1 MTYRL
6 LHMLPSR
13 TLRTIVVRF
22 VAVFAALALLAT
34 ACGSNEGG
42 DETVDDTT
50 DTAEVAEPTATEEP
64 EPSATPIVLPTS
76 TPGPTATPTP
86 SGPLESPTPSAI
98 LLTTAFTNYSK
109 VTTVGIDEVQFGM
122 YETDA
127 ALAASTSWTRI
138 DDGFGGPNCYAVAP
152 SNGPEGVELWIY
164 YGRVER
170 VDIEHPDLRTPSHLG
185 LGNTLVELQG
195 QLGSRLDY
203 VDNSD
208 GSVTATFT
216 PSDEGDSEF
225 RIVFELEEDQV
236 VRYRS
241 GRQNVV
247 NLTRGECR

>member
-6 LHMLPSR
+6 FTMPQHR
-13 TLRTIVVRF
+13 HTLRTAVVRF
-22 VAVFAALALLAT
+22 VALLAAVVLLGA
-34 ACGSNEGG
+34 ACGSN
-42 DETVDDTT
+42 DETVDDT
-50 DTAEVAEPTATEEP
+50 AEPTPVLEPTATPEP

-86 SGPLESPTPSAI
+86 AGPLESPTPSAI

-109 VTTVGIDEVQFGM
+109 VTTVGIDEIQFGM

-127 ALAASTSWTRI
+127 ALAASTSWTRV

-170 VDIEHPDLRTPSHLG
+170 VDIAHPDLRTPSHLG

-195 QLGSRLDY
+195 QLGERLDY
-203 VDNSD
+203 IDNSD

-216 PSDEGDSEF
+216 PADEGDNEF
-225 RIVFELEEDQV
+225 RIVFELVDDQV
-236 VRYRS
+236 VTYRS
-241 GRQNVV
+241 GHQKVI

>member
-6 LHMLPSR
+6 ALMFSPQL
-13 TLRTIVVRF
+13 LRTIAVRS
-22 VAVFAALALLAT
+22 VAIFAAFVFVVAG
-34 ACGSNEGG
+34 CGSDA
-42 DETVDDTT
+42 DETAVDGTEPT
-50 DTAEVAEPTATEEP
+50 PVLEPTATEEP

-86 SGPLESPTPSAI
+86 SGPLEAPTPSAI

-109 VTTVGIDEVQFGM
+109 VTTVGIDEIQFGM

-127 ALAASTSWTRI
+127 ALAASTSWNRI

-170 VDIEHPDLRTPSHLG
+170 VDIAHPDLRTPSHLG
-185 LGNTLVELQG
+185 LGNTLAELQG
-195 QLGSRLDY
+195 QLGERLDY
-203 VDNSD
+203 VDNGG
-208 GSVTATFT
+208 GSVSATFT
-216 PSDEGDSEF
+216 PADEGDDKF
-225 RIVFELEEDQV
+225 RIVFELEDDV
-236 VRYRS
+236 VVNYRS
-241 GRQNVV
+241 GHEKVI

>member
-6 LHMLPSR
+6 ALMSLQR
-13 TLRTIVVRF
+13 MYRD
-22 VAVFAALALLAT
+22 VAVRSLALFAALVLLAA
-34 ACGSNEGG
+34 ACGSDDPATEST
-42 DETVDDTT
+42 ETDNV
-50 DTAEVAEPTATEEP
+50 EPTATVEP
-64 EPSATPIVLPTS
+64 EPTATPIVLPTS

-86 SGPLESPTPSAI
+86 AGPLENPTPSAI

-127 ALAASTSWTRI
+127 ALAAGTSWNRI
-138 DDGFGGPNCYAVAP
+138 DEGFGGSNCYAVAP
-152 SNGPEGVELWIY
+152 SNGPEGVELWVY

-170 VDIEHPDLRTPSHLG
+170 VDISHPDLRTPSAMG

-195 QLGSRLDY
+195 QLGARLEH
-203 VDNSD
+203 VDNND

-216 PSDEGDSEF
+216 PTDDGDNDF
-225 RIVFELEEDQV
+225 RIVFELVDDQV
-236 VRYRS
+236 VNYRS

-247 NLTRGECR
+247 NLTRAECK